1 MSGPYKGLYNPE
13 NVYRNETGGG
23 AGNNW
28 AQGYAAG
35 EKAADELIEMVD
47 READGSE
54 SLEKLIQTYSVFPN
68 SEETSDVVVQPYNS
82 VLTLKRLV
90 NNADSVVV
98 LDNAALSRIAS
109 DRLHLQNPSYSQTN
123 QLPKNRMVSFTG
135 ASKTS
140 CYMSALNIIQG
151 DVDPRDVHKSLLRIR
166 ERHLASFV
174 PWGPASIQVA
184 LSKRS
189 PYVASSHRVSGL
201 MLANHTGIAS
211 MFKRTADQY
220 DRLRKRNAFLDMYKR
235 EAMFSSDLSE
245 FDEARETVAELMS
258 EYRAAEKDDY
268 ITGALAAAASIHYDD
283 DTKSLDVALGEVY
296 DAYHLSPDVLDE
308 NNQRSNDEQNW
319 RSYLPLSGL
328 DNDIQ
333 EDWEPP
339 QDEENRLEEKA
350 SVSSLRDLFKNLRD
364 KSHATLERARKRREE
379 KRRSRFNS
387 SVWLPMQ
394 GLDGQR
400 EAVVLIVTS
409 SRDVRSYP
417 QNFDN
422 LNKVEGVILLVVF
435 TLYTLDMLARIIVSG
450 LIINPPKETAQQD
463 KEIGGVP
470 LHEQSNTRDVFVG
483 MWNNYMDSVFCFL
496 RPYNKEVQEHA
507 MAKLASYNPA
517 EGLASKG
524 DEAQQPQGSNAPTE
538 ENHHWFMRM
547 FYQLVVLRCSRL
559 LGLWEG
565 TETILRS
572 LKRVAPLLMRVA
584 SFMIFAMVLFA
595 VIGIQS
601 FKGSYLR
608 TCVWIGDLN
617 NEPSRNYTLNQ
628 LCGGSIDPN
637 NQSQVVG
644 HYQYHGTEPT
654 SMDPKGY
661 ICPYGQLCM
670 EQRYNPYNNVQSFDD
685 IFHSLLQVA
694 VVVSLNGWS
703 NTMYDMVDAD
713 YYTAVL
719 FFIVGIIL
727 LNFWLANLFVAVISH
742 SFASLSAQTDQ
753 SAFAAEGMKKRRQ
766 LQTEPTRRRR
776 RRYVVEWY
784 RHKRR
789 YTQYFWLALIVLSVG
804 VQGSQ
809 ASYEFPSQR
818 EWREQ
823 IERYLVVAFDV
834 EIIIRFVFDMMD
846 AGFWSFFDRKR
857 NALDLLIAVI
867 TTIIQIPG
875 VQNSGWYPWLTFF
888 QLLRFYRVIAAIPRM
903 KSLLLRVVGSM
914 SALFNMIAFLVMAI
928 FLAALLSIQ
937 LLRGDIRSESEDG
950 DAFEFTWKQ
959 LFNGFLGVYQ
969 IFSSENWSD
978 TLFNVVASSNRFEQG
993 VISAIFLV
1001 GWFFFANFILL
1012 QMFIAVINENFR
1024 VAEGDKY
1031 KQQMEHYLRRS
1042 EPPRE
1047 SFVNRLMQWL
1057 SPFRVPLERNTAT
1070 HRFQGPVVE
1079 NTAEFA
1085 DTSRAR
1091 PKEEIPLRSLFMNLV
1106 TPDQA
1111 DFAFG
1116 TLQRVLRLDKPSEHA
1131 RLEALQKEAGSDRPS
1146 RTMDEFEELV
1156 RGRDDSRSMS
1166 RDYLR
1171 TMRNDLGLTN
1181 HEEENEF
1188 LDNYMNNSNQN
1199 PRVKLARLM
1208 AEHPSYD
1215 RSWFVFSNR
1224 NPVRRFCQ
1232 SLCQTSHGERVFG
1245 RPVNKWRNYAFQSV
1259 VFASIVT
1266 SLVLAGI
1273 ATPEYRKKFYM
1284 EHRTQVYSWYSLI
1297 EMSVSAIFIVEFFVK
1312 TIADGF
1318 AFTPNAYLLNM
1329 WNLLDMFVLIS
1340 LLINVISEIAVPGGV
1355 SHFTRALKAFRALR
1369 LINLSSLM
1377 RDTFHAVMIAGA
1389 GHILDASMLALLY
1402 IIPYAVWG
1410 QNLFAGLLYGC
1421 NDNGDHIQTKL
1432 DCHGEYAST
1441 PLYWSFLAPRSWHN
1455 PSEGSTYSFDDFKSA
1470 LLILFEIVSL
1480 EGWIDVMTRA
1490 MSITGR
1496 DRQPKADASQH
1507 NAIFFLVYNLIGA
1520 VSVLTLFVSVI
1531 IENFQRYSGAAY
1543 LTTEQRQWL
1552 DLKRQLQRQ
1561 SASKRPKA
1569 APSQPFV
1576 RWCFEASTRKRGWWM
1591 RLITLLYCV
1600 VLIMLMSQTNDD
1612 STAADRGRSIAYSA
1626 LSIVFLFDIVVRFIG
1641 LGFTSFRRSYWNLYD
1656 VIVMAGVFSTSVSRS
1671 IFPDSSQVHAQ
1682 LQKIFLTCVTLKLVQ
1697 RSDALNL
1704 LFKTGIGSV
1713 PAILA
1718 LFLLWFTMFL
1728 VWGIML
1734 VEVFGLTKW
1743 GNNETHAKNLSTLWG
1758 TLVFLSMTS
1767 TGEGWNAYMHDYGV
1781 QSPRCTPSNNY
1792 LSTDCGSV
1800 PWAYFLFISWNIISM
1815 FIFLNMFTGT
1825 VVENFSY
1832 VYHLQGSTALSREQM
1847 RIYKDVWSHFDPMGK
1862 GYISREQVI
1871 PFLARLSGM
1880 FEVGLYPPSMRINA
1894 LLAQSKA
1901 DDDDE
1906 ASSPSSRRHLF
1917 HLRSPRSPSTRS
1929 PHSRSPRSHSSRSSR
1944 STSPN
1949 PASPHSPRS
1958 RHSPTMDNGSFLD
1971 VGTNSPHSHGAPSFL
1986 PAEMDFHD
1994 DRPRIESGIDLQKLD
2009 VALEGADKA
2018 ELAMRRR
2025 RLNRMYHEALLA
2037 DKGKGISFSSMLF
2050 VLAYHK
2056 MCGSPVNLEVSEFIE
2071 RRALM
2076 DKIDAQIN
2084 LERVRGLLRGV
2095 YMRRQFLAMRRE
2107 GAHIHML
2114 ADGSNLPAI
2123 HIERPLSEVAGPSRP
2138 KIHINTNLGTL
2149 GESNTPHMLHTP
2161 ENVRSHYG
2169 SEDGDSA
2176 SASDVQLSP
2185 HSLHLPRRRLS
2196 FHHDDDNP
2204 FEANPSYDLSQLP
2217 LHPPADMDTWT
2228 QIMQRLSVDSRLS
2241 DPDVTPPSNDPS

>member
-1 MSGPYKGLYNPE
+1 MLH
-13 NVYRNETGGG
+13 
-23 AGNNW
+23 
-28 AQGYAAG
+28 
-35 EKAADELIEMVD
+35 DESSD
-47 READGSE
+47 SSE
-54 SLEKLIQTYSVFPN
+54 P
-68 SEETSDVVVQPYNS
+68 SEP
-82 VLTLKRLV
+82 
-90 NNADSVVV
+90 
-98 LDNAALSRIAS
+98 
-109 DRLHLQNPSYSQTN
+109 
-123 QLPKNRMVSFTG
+123 
-135 ASKTS
+135 
-140 CYMSALNIIQG
+140 
-151 DVDPRDVHKSLLRIR
+151 
-166 ERHLASFV
+166 
-174 PWGPASIQVA
+174 
-184 LSKRS
+184 
-189 PYVASSHRVSGL
+189 SGL
-201 MLANHTGIAS
+201 VSVPL
-211 MFKRTADQY
+211 
-220 DRLRKRNAFLDMYKR
+220 
-235 EAMFSSDLSE
+235 SDINSP
-245 FDEARETVAELMS
+245 S
-258 EYRAAEKDDY
+258 EYGKHRPPLTTVGGSLPDW
-268 ITGALAAAASIHYDD
+268 ISTSSLNYDD
-283 DTKSLDVALGEVY
+283 ETKSLDIALGDVY
-296 DAYHLSPDVLDE
+296 DTFHLSPDLLDGSDR
-308 NNQRSNDEQNW
+308 RSSRRSTEQNW

-333 EDWEPP
+333 PSGEPP
-339 QDEENRLEEKA
+339 QDEENRIMEKT
-350 SVSSLRDLFKNLRD
+350 SISSLRDLFRNLRD
-364 KSHATLERARKRREE
+364 KSHATLERARKKRED
-379 KRRSRFNS
+379 KRRSRMTS

-400 EAVVLIVTS
+400 DTSVRDTRHIYQKLRGKSLTCFSPHNPLRITLAKVLESWWIEPFILILILINLIVLIVTS
-409 SRDVRSYP
+409 SRDVRNYP
-417 QNFDN
+417 LNFDN
-422 LNKVEGVILLVVF
+422 INKVEGVILLVVF
-435 TLYTLDMLARIIVSG
+435 CLYTLDMFARIIVSG
-450 LIINPPKETAQQD
+450 LIINPPPECDQHAKEHD
-463 KEIGGVP
+463 GVP
-470 LHEQSNTRDVFVG
+470 LHERSNTWEVLANT
-483 MWNNYMDSVFCFL
+483 WNSYVDSIFRFL
-496 RPYNKEVQEHA
+496 RPFSKEVQEHA
-507 MAKLASYNPA
+507 EAKLATLNPV
-517 EGLASKG
+517 EGLASKEN
-524 DEAQQPQGSNAPTE
+524 DAPYPDAEHAPTE
-538 ENHHWFMRM
+538 ENHHWFMRV
-547 FYQLVVLRCSRL
+547 FYRLVSVCLHVSHTITGDSEQLCNQAYLRHSWNRVDCLAIICYWVALALQVTGAGSTSSHHIYVFRALSVLRCSRL

-572 LKRVAPLLMRVA
+572 LKRVAPLLLRVA
-584 SFMIFAMVLFA
+584 SFMVFAMVLFA

-608 TCVWIGDLN
+608 SCVWIGDLN
-617 NEPSRNYTLNQ
+617 NEPNQNYTLNQ
-628 LCGGSIDPN
+628 LCGGSVDPN

-644 HYQYHGTEPT
+644 HFPYQGNQPT
-654 SMDPKGY
+654 GMDPKGY

-670 EQRYNPYNNVQSFDD
+670 EQESNPYNNVQSFDD

-694 VVVSLNGWS
+694 VIVSLNGWS

-713 YYTAVL
+713 YYTAVI
-719 FFIVGIIL
+719 FFIVGIVL

-742 SFASLSAQTDQ
+742 SFASLSAQTDR
-753 SAFAAEGMKKRRQ
+753 SAFAAEAMKGRQ
-766 LQTEPTRRRR
+766 QVQTEPTRRRR

-784 RHKRR
+784 RNKRR
-789 YTQYFWLALIVLSVG
+789 YTQYFWLALIVLSVS

-818 EWREQ
+818 VWREQ
-823 IERYLVVAFDV
+823 IERYLMVAFDV
-834 EIIIRFVFDMMD
+834 EIIIRIAFDTMD

-867 TTIIQIPG
+867 TTIIQIP
-875 VQNSGWYPWLTFF
+875 VVHDSSWYPWLTFF

-937 LLRGDIRSESEDG
+937 LLRGDIRAQDDDG
-950 DAFEFTWKQ
+950 DEFEFTWKQ

-978 TLFNVVASSNRFEQG
+978 TLLNVVASSTRFEQG
-993 VISAIFLV
+993 AISAIFLV

-1047 SFVNRLMQWL
+1047 SIINRIMQWL
-1057 SPFRVPLERNTAT
+1057 SPFRVPLEQNTVT

-1085 DTSRAR
+1085 DTSRVK
-1091 PKEEIPLRSLFMNLV
+1091 PKEEAPLRSLFMSLV

-1111 DFAFG
+1111 GFAFG
-1116 TLQRVLRLDKPSEHA
+1116 TLQRVLRLDKPNEHA
-1131 RLEALQKEAGSDRPS
+1131 RLEALQMQAGSDKPS
-1146 RTMDEFEELV
+1146 RTMDDFEELV
-1156 RGRDDSRSMS
+1156 RGRDNSGTLS

-1171 TMRNDLGLTN
+1171 TMRNDLGLSSQ
-1181 HEEENEF
+1181 EEENEF
-1188 LDNYMNNSNQN
+1188 LNNYMNNSHQN
-1199 PRVKLARLM
+1199 PRVRLARLL

-1215 RSWFVFSNR
+1215 RSWFLFSNR

-1232 SLCQTSHGERVFG
+1232 SLAKTSHGERVFG

-1273 ATPEYRKKFYM
+1273 ATPDYRKKFYM
-1284 EHRTQVYSWYSLI
+1284 EHQTQVYSWYSLI
-1297 EMSVSAIFIVEFFVK
+1297 EMSVSAIFVVEFFVK

-1340 LLINVISEIAVPGGV
+1340 LLINVISEIVVPGGV

-1389 GHILDASMLALLY
+1389 GHILDASLLALLY

-1410 QNLFAGLLYGC
+1410 QNLFAGLLYSC
-1421 NDNGDHIQTKL
+1421 NDDGDHIQTKL

-1441 PLYWSFLAPRSWHN
+1441 PLNWSFLAPRAWHN
-1455 PSEGSTYSFDDFKSA
+1455 PSDGSIYSFDDFKSA

-1496 DRQPKADASQH
+1496 DRQPSPDASQH
-1507 NAIFFLVYNLIGA
+1507 NAIFFLIYNLIGA

-1561 SASKRPKA
+1561 NASKRPKA
-1569 APSQPFV
+1569 APSRRFV
-1576 RWCFEASTRKRGWWM
+1576 RWCYEVSTRKRGWWM
-1591 RLITLLYCV
+1591 RLMTLLHCV
-1600 VLIMLMSQTNDD
+1600 VLVMLMSQTNDD
-1612 STAADRGRSIAYSA
+1612 SMAVDRGRSIAYSA
-1626 LSIVFLFDIVVRFIG
+1626 LSVVFLFDILVRFIG

-1656 VIVMAGVFSTSVSRS
+1656 VIVMAGVFSTSISRS
-1671 IFPDSSQVHAQ
+1671 VFPNSSQVHAQ

-1704 LFKTGIGSV
+1704 LFKTGIGSI

-1743 GNNETHAKNLSTLWG
+1743 GANETHAKNLSTLWG
-1758 TLVFLSMTS
+1758 TLIFLSMTS
-1767 TGEGWNAYMHDYGV
+1767 TGEGWNSYMHDYGV
-1781 QSPRCTPSNNY
+1781 QSPRCTPSDNY

-1847 RIYKDVWSHFDPMGK
+1847 RIYKDVWSLFDPMGK
-1862 GYISREQVI
+1862 GYISRDQVV
-1871 PFLARLSGM
+1871 PFLARLTGM
-1880 FEVGLYPPSMRINA
+1880 FEVGLYPPQMRLKA
-1894 LLAQSKA
+1894 LLAQSKVG
-1901 DDDDE
+1901 DVNDE
-1906 ASSPSSRRHLF
+1906 ASSPTSRRNIF
-1917 HLRSPRSPSTRS
+1917 RFRTPRSPMSRT
-1929 PHSRSPRSHSSRSSR
+1929 PNSRSPQSHSPHSSR

-1949 PASPHSPRS
+1949 PASPYTPRTN
-1958 RHSPTMDNGSFLD
+1958 PTLPSETGSFLE
-1971 VGTNSPHSHGAPSFL
+1971 VGTHSPQSQGAPSFL
-1986 PAEMDFHD
+1986 NADIDMSGEK
-1994 DRPRIESGIDLQKLD
+1994 RPRIESGIDLDK
-2009 VALEGADKA
+2009 LEGALQNADPA

-2025 RLNRMYHEALLA
+2025 RFNRMYHEALMA

-2095 YMRRQFLAMRRE
+2095 YMRRRFLAMLRE
-2107 GAHIHML
+2107 GAHIHMMT
-2114 ADGSNLPAI
+2114 DGTNVPTI
-2123 HIERPLSEVAGPSRP
+2123 HIQRPLSETAGPSRP
-2138 KIHINTNLGTL
+2138 RIRIDTSLGML
-2149 GESNTPHMLHTP
+2149 GEGDTRNMLHTP
-2161 ENVRSHYG
+2161 ENIRSNY
-2169 SEDGDSA
+2169 SSDDGDSA
-2176 SASDVQLSP
+2176 SASDVHVSP
-2185 HSLHLPRRRLS
+2185 HSVNLPRRRLS
-2196 FHHDDDNP
+2196 FHHDDENP
-2204 FEANPSYDLSQLP
+2204 FQDNSTYDLSQLP

-2228 QIMQRLSVDSRLS
+2228 QIMQRLSVDSRVA
-2241 DPDVTPPSNDPS
+2241 DADMMPPSNDPS

>member
-1 MSGPYKGLYNPE
+1 MPDTGSPRATRPVDLDIPGLE
-13 NVYRNETGGG
+13 R
-23 AGNNW
+23 
-28 AQGYAAG
+28 
-35 EKAADELIEMVD
+35 
-47 READGSE
+47 RE
-54 SLEKLIQTYSVFPN
+54 PM
-68 SEETSDVVVQPYNS
+68 PP
-82 VLTLKRLV
+82 
-90 NNADSVVV
+90 
-98 LDNAALSRIAS
+98 SRITTPVPSRPQSADLTQVSNQILEDESS
-109 DRLHLQNPSYSQTN
+109 DSSEPSG
-123 QLPKNRMVSFTG
+123 F
-135 ASKTS
+135 
-140 CYMSALNIIQG
+140 
-151 DVDPRDVHKSLLRIR
+151 
-166 ERHLASFV
+166 
-174 PWGPASIQVA
+174 
-184 LSKRS
+184 
-189 PYVASSHRVSGL
+189 
-201 MLANHTGIAS
+201 AS
-211 MFKRTADQY
+211 MPFSNVNSPTD
-220 DRLRKRNAFLDMYKR
+220 LRKRDPTFPVIEGPLPDWMST
-235 EAMFSSDLSE
+235 SS
-245 FDEARETVAELMS
+245 
-258 EYRAAEKDDY
+258 
-268 ITGALAAAASIHYDD
+268 IPYDD

-296 DAYHLSPDVLDE
+296 DTYHLSPVVLDE
-308 NNQRSNDEQNW
+308 NDQRSNDEQSW

-333 EDWEPP
+333 EAGEPP
-339 QDEENRLEEKA
+339 QDEENRVVEKA
-350 SVSSLRDLFKNLRD
+350 SVSSLRDLFKNLCD

-387 SVWLPMQ
+387 SVWLPMH

-400 EAVVLIVTS
+400 EASTRDTRFLYQKLRGKSLTYFGPHNPIRVTLAKILESWWIEPCILLLILINLVVLIVTS
-409 SRDVRSYP
+409 SRDVHSYP

-483 MWNNYMDSVFCFL
+483 MWNNYMDSLFCFL

-524 DEAQQPQGSNAPTE
+524 DEAQQPQGSNAPME

-547 FYQLVVLRCSRL
+547 FYRFVSVCLHVSHTITGDSEQLCSRAYLRHSWNRVDCLAIVCYWVALGLQMTRTSSTPDHHIYVFRALSVLRCSRL

-617 NEPSRNYTLNQ
+617 NEPSQNYTLNQ

-644 HYQYHGTEPT
+644 HYQYHGTGPT

-753 SAFAAEGMKKRRQ
+753 SAFAAEGMRKRRQ

-776 RRYVVEWY
+776 RRNVVEWY

-978 TLFNVVASSNRFEQG
+978 TLFNVVASSKRFDQG
-993 VISAIFLV
+993 AISAIFLV

-1047 SFVNRLMQWL
+1047 SFMNRLMQWL

-1091 PKEEIPLRSLFMNLV
+1091 PKEETPLRSLFMNLV

-1146 RTMDEFEELV
+1146 RTMDEFEDLV

-1284 EHRTQVYSWYSLI
+1284 EHQTQVYSWYSLI

-1410 QNLFAGLLYGC
+1410 QNLFAGLLYSC

-1441 PLYWSFLAPRSWHN
+1441 PLYWSFLAPRSWQN
-1455 PSEGSTYSFDDFKSA
+1455 PSEGSNYSFDDFKSA

-1480 EGWIDVMTRA
+1480 EGWIDVMTRV

-1591 RLITLLYCV
+1591 RLITVLYCV
-1600 VLIMLMSQTNDD
+1600 VLIMLMSQTNND
-1612 STAADRGRSIAYSA
+1612 STAVDRGRSIAYSA

-1880 FEVGLYPPSMRINA
+1880 FEVGLYPPSMRIQA
-1894 LLAQSKA
+1894 LLAQSKT

-1917 HLRSPRSPSTRS
+1917 RLRSPRSPSTRS
-1929 PHSRSPRSHSSRSSR
+1929 PHSRSHSSRSSR

-1971 VGTNSPHSHGAPSFL
+1971 VGIHSPHSHGAPSFL
-1986 PAEMDFHD
+1986 PAETDFHD
-1994 DRPRIESGIDLQKLD
+1994 DRPRIESGIDLHKLD
-2009 VALEGADKA
+2009 VALESADKA

-2095 YMRRQFLAMRRE
+2095 YMRRRFLAMRRE

-2114 ADGSNLPAI
+2114 ADGANLPAI

-2138 KIHINTNLGTL
+2138 KIHINTNLGML
-2149 GESNTPHMLHTP
+2149 GESNTRHMLHTP

>member
-1 MSGPYKGLYNPE
+1 
-13 NVYRNETGGG
+13 
-23 AGNNW
+23 
-28 AQGYAAG
+28 
-35 EKAADELIEMVD
+35 MVD
-47 READGSE
+47 GPLPDWMS
-54 SLEKLIQTYSVFPN
+54 
-68 SEETSDVVVQPYNS
+68 TS
-82 VLTLKRLV
+82 
-90 NNADSVVV
+90 
-98 LDNAALSRIAS
+98 
-109 DRLHLQNPSYSQTN
+109 
-123 QLPKNRMVSFTG
+123 
-135 ASKTS
+135 
-140 CYMSALNIIQG
+140 
-151 DVDPRDVHKSLLRIR
+151 
-166 ERHLASFV
+166 
-174 PWGPASIQVA
+174 SI
-184 LSKRS
+184 
-189 PYVASSHRVSGL
+189 
-201 MLANHTGIAS
+201 N
-211 MFKRTADQY
+211 
-220 DRLRKRNAFLDMYKR
+220 
-235 EAMFSSDLSE
+235 
-245 FDEARETVAELMS
+245 
-258 EYRAAEKDDY
+258 
-268 ITGALAAAASIHYDD
+268 YDD
-283 DTKSLDVALGEVY
+283 ETKSLDIALGDVY
-296 DAYHLSPDVLDE
+296 DTFHLPQDTLDG
-308 NNQRSNDEQNW
+308 NDQRSAQRNAEQNW

-333 EDWEPP
+333 IPGEPP
-339 QDEENRLEEKA
+339 QDEENRIAEKT
-350 SVSSLRDLFKNLRD
+350 SISSLRGLFRSLRD
-364 KSHATLERARKRREE
+364 KSHATLDRARKQRED
-379 KRRSRFNS
+379 KRRSRFPS
-387 SVWLPMQ
+387 TVWLPMQ

-400 EAVVLIVTS
+400 DTSVKDTRHIYQKLRGKSLTYFGPHNTLRVTLAKILESWWIEPFILALILINLIVLIVTS
-409 SRDVRSYP
+409 SRDVHNYP
-417 QNFDN
+417 QNFDDV
-422 LNKVEGVILLVVF
+422 NKAEGVILLVVF
-435 TLYTLDMLARIIVSG
+435 ILYTLDMFARIIVSG
-450 LIINPPKETAQQD
+450 LIIDPPQESVQDAKEHD
-463 KEIGGVP
+463 DVS
-470 LHEQSNTRDVFVG
+470 LHEQSNTREVLVN
-483 MWNNYMDSVFCFL
+483 MWNSYMDGIFRFL
-496 RPYNKEVQEHA
+496 RPYSKEVQEHA
-507 MAKLASYNPA
+507 EAKLATLNPV
-517 EGLASKG
+517 EGLA
-524 DEAQQPQGSNAPTE
+524 AQDSVTPHPDAEHASTE
-538 ENHHWFMRM
+538 ENPHWFMRV
-547 FYQLVVLRCSRL
+547 FYRLVSVCLHVSHTITGDNEQLCNRAYLRHSWNRVDCLAIICYWIALALQVTGAGSTPSHHIYVFRALSVLRCSRL

-565 TETILRS
+565 TETILHS
-572 LKRVAPLLMRVA
+572 LKRVAPLLLRVA
-584 SFMIFAMVLFA
+584 SFMVFAMVLFA

-608 TCVWIGDLN
+608 SCVWIGDLN
-617 NEPSRNYTLNQ
+617 NEPSQNYTLNQ
-628 LCGGSIDPN
+628 LCGGSVDPN
-637 NQSQVVG
+637 NQSRIVG
-644 HYQYHGTEPT
+644 HYSYLGNEPT
-654 SMDPKGY
+654 NMDPKGY

-670 EQRYNPYNNVQSFDD
+670 EQSSNPYNNVQSFDD

-703 NTMYDMVDAD
+703 DTMYDMVDAD
-713 YYTAVL
+713 YYTAVI

-742 SFASLSAQTDQ
+742 SFASLSAQTDR
-753 SAFAAEGMKKRRQ
+753 SAFAAEAMKQRQ
-766 LQTEPTRRRR
+766 QVQTEPTRRRR

-784 RHKRR
+784 RNKRR
-789 YTQYFWLALIVLSVG
+789 YTQYFWLALIVVSVC

-823 IERYLVVAFDV
+823 IERYLMVAFDV
-834 EIIIRFVFDMMD
+834 EIVVRIMFDTMD

-867 TTIIQIPG
+867 TTIIQIP
-875 VQNSGWYPWLTFF
+875 VVHNSYWYPWLTFF

-914 SALFNMIAFLVMAI
+914 SALFNMIAFLVIAI

-937 LLRGDIRSESEDG
+937 LLRGDIRDEDDEG

-969 IFSSENWSD
+969 IFSSENWSH
-978 TLFNVVASSNRFEQG
+978 TLFNVVASSKRFDQG
-993 VISAIFLV
+993 AISAIFFIA
-1001 GWFFFANFILL
+1001 WFFFANFILL

-1031 KQQMEHYLRRS
+1031 KKQMEHYLRRTK
-1042 EPPRE
+1042 PPRE
-1047 SFVNRLMQWL
+1047 SFINRVMQWL
-1057 SPFRVPLERNTAT
+1057 SPFRVPLEQNTVT
-1070 HRFQGPVVE
+1070 HRFQGPIVE
-1079 NTAEFA
+1079 GTADFA
-1085 DTSRAR
+1085 DTSRAGQ
-1091 PKEEIPLRSLFMNLV
+1091 KEEAPPRSLFMNLV

-1131 RLEALQKEAGSDRPS
+1131 NLEALQKQAGSDQPS

-1156 RGRDDSRSMS
+1156 RGRDDVGSNN

-1171 TMRNDLGLTN
+1171 TMRNDLGLSN
-1181 HEEENEF
+1181 QEEENEF
-1188 LDNYMNNSNQN
+1188 LDNYMKNPHQN

-1215 RSWFVFSNR
+1215 RSWFLFSNR

-1232 SLCQTSHGERVFG
+1232 SLAQTAHGERVFG

-1259 VFASIVT
+1259 VFASIVI

-1273 ATPEYRKKFYM
+1273 ATPDYRKKFYM
-1284 EHRTQVYSWYSLI
+1284 EHQTQVYSWYSLI
-1297 EMSVSAIFIVEFFVK
+1297 EMSVSAIFVVEFFVK

-1389 GHILDASMLALLY
+1389 GHILDASLLALLY

-1410 QNLFAGLLYGC
+1410 QNLFAGLLYSC
-1421 NDNGDHIQTKL
+1421 NDDGDHIQTKL

-1441 PLYWSFLAPRSWHN
+1441 PMNWSFLAPRVWQN
-1455 PSEGSTYSFDDFKSA
+1455 PSEGSIYSFDDFKSA

-1480 EGWIDVMTRA
+1480 EGWIDVMTQA

-1496 DRQPKADASQH
+1496 DRQPKPDTSQH
-1507 NAIFFLVYNLIGA
+1507 NAIFFLIYNLVGA

-1543 LTTEQRQWL
+1543 LTTAQRQWL

-1569 APSQPFV
+1569 APSRHFV
-1576 RWCFEASTRKRGWWM
+1576 RWCYEVSTRKRGWWM
-1591 RLITLLYCV
+1591 RLMTLLYCV
-1600 VLIMLMSQTNDD
+1600 VLVMLMSQTNDD
-1612 STAADRGRSIAYSA
+1612 SKATDRGRSIAYSA
-1626 LSIVFLFDIVVRFIG
+1626 LSVVFLFDVFVRFIG
-1641 LGFTSFRRSYWNLYD
+1641 LGFSSFRRSYWNLYD
-1656 VIVMAGVFSTSVSRS
+1656 VIVMAGVFSTSISRS

-1743 GNNETHAKNLSTLWG
+1743 GANETHAKNLSTLWG

-1767 TGEGWNAYMHDYGV
+1767 TGEGWNSYMHDYGV

-1847 RIYKDVWSHFDPMGK
+1847 RIYKDVWSLFDPMGK
-1862 GYISREQVI
+1862 GYISRDQVV
-1871 PFLARLSGM
+1871 PFLARLTGM
-1880 FEVGLYPPSMRINA
+1880 FEVGLYPPQMRIKA
-1894 LLAQSKA
+1894 LLAHSKA
-1901 DDDDE
+1901 DDDE
-1906 ASSPSSRRHLF
+1906 VSSSSRRHRF
-1917 HLRSPRSPSTRS
+1917 RFRTPRSPVRRLSHSRSPQSHSPQSTRS
-1929 PHSRSPRSHSSRSSR
+1929 PSSQPSSPYSQQSHHTPPMD
-1944 STSPN
+1944 TS
-1949 PASPHSPRS
+1949 
-1958 RHSPTMDNGSFLD
+1958 SFLD
-1971 VGTNSPHSHGAPSFL
+1971 VGTHSPQSHSVPSYLNADLDL
-1986 PAEMDFHD
+1986 PSVN
-1994 DRPRIESGIDLQKLD
+1994 RPRIESGIDMNKLEAALQS
-2009 VALEGADKA
+2009 ANPG
-2018 ELAMRRR
+2018 ELAMRRQR
-2025 RLNRMYHEALLA
+2025 FNRMYHEALMA
-2037 DKGKGISFSSMLF
+2037 DKGKGISFLSMLF

-2095 YMRRQFLAMRRE
+2095 YMRRRFLAMRRE
-2107 GAHIHML
+2107 GAHIHMMT
-2114 ADGSNLPAI
+2114 DDSNVPAI
-2123 HIERPLSEVAGPSRP
+2123 HIQRPLSEAAGPSRP
-2138 KIHINTNLGTL
+2138 RIRIDTTIGMLDDIN
-2149 GESNTPHMLHTP
+2149 SQQMLRTP
-2161 ENVRSHYG
+2161 EEIHSNYSR
-2169 SEDGDSA
+2169 DTGDSA
-2176 SASDVQLSP
+2176 SASDVQVSP
-2185 HSLHLPRRRLS
+2185 HSGNIPRRRLS
-2196 FHHDDDNP
+2196 FHHDDENP
-2204 FEANPSYDLSQLP
+2204 FAANPPYDLSQLP
-2217 LHPPADMDTWT
+2217 LYPPADMDTWT
-2228 QIMQRLSVDSRLS
+2228 QIMQRLSVDSRS
-2241 DPDVTPPSNDPS
+2241 DPDMISPSNDPQ